1 MTQEHPPDTLTTL
14 RAREAAKASAEAFA
28 KYVIDEAENTVT
40 PTRFDVDAVNDAIA
54 CLSHWG
60 YKIDD
65 RADTD
70 GKAGLGVAHPD
81 TFAELQ
87 REWENRVQINRDDEH
102 VDTPNQIGVH
112 GVDVHADA
120 SLPEDTAIILHPD
133 AAAPRP
139 PTEATLAP
147 TEPSEQFR
155 IQSRRPWLVRD
166 PKGVVVVEVDG

>member
-1 MTQEHPPDTLTTL
+1 MTQEHPEQPPDTLTTL
-14 RAREAAKASAEAFA
+14 RARASAEAFA

-120 SLPEDTAIILHPD
+120 SLPEDTAP
-133 AAAPRP
+133 PRHAHRP
-139 PTEATLAP
+139 R
-147 TEPSEQFR
+147 QH
-155 IQSRRPWLVRD
+155 SRRPNHRSSF
-166 PKGVVVVEVDG
+166 GFNRAGRG